1 MTVKEAL
8 KRNGTA
14 LDALVFSGMIKKAE
28 KMLLNNE
35 NVEFACNNNV
45 YTIPNDEELK
55 INLFNIKNKKPSIIV
70 LTDKRIFFVNSVLG
84 SGESKQ
90 IKIENIQSV
99 DYKTNMGLATIRI
112 KGITD
117 MIIIEATTKKIAE
130 EIVSK
135 INQLQSN
142 ETFEKVD
149 NINKVSSA
157 DEIRK
162 FKQLLDDGII
172 TQDEFEMKKKELLK

>member
-28 KMLLNNE
+28 KMLLHNE

-45 YTIPNDEELK
+45 YTIPNSEELK
-55 INLFNIKNKKPSIIV
+55 INLFNIKNRKPGIIV
-70 LTDKRIFFVNSVLG
+70 LTNKRIFFVNSVLG

-99 DYKTNMGLATIRI
+99 DYKTNMGLATVRI

-117 MIIIEATTKKIAE
+117 MIIIEATKKVAE
-130 EIVSK
+130 ELVLK
-135 INQLQSN
+135 LNQLQSS
-142 ETFEKVD
+142 ETSSNVD
-149 NINKVSSA
+149 SFNKSSTA

-172 TQDEFEMKKKELLK
+172 TQDEFEIKKKELLK

>member
-8 KRNGTA
+8 RMNGTT
-14 LDALVFSGMIKKAE
+14 LDVLVFSGMIKKAE
-28 KMLLNNE
+28 KMLLDNE

-45 YTIPNDEELK
+45 YTISNDDELK
-55 INLFNIKNKKPSIIV
+55 INLFNIKNKKPGVTV
-70 LTDKRIFFVNSVLG
+70 LTNKRIFFVNSVLG

-99 DYKTNMGLATIRI
+99 DYKTNMGFATVRI

-135 INQLQSN
+135 INQLQSK
-142 ETFEKVD
+142 ESSDKVD
-149 NINKVSSA
+149 NFGISSAA

-172 TQDEFEMKKKELLK
+172 TQNEFELKKKELL